1 MLVSIKEIRQEIK
14 PKSLIS
20 KHRYICHI
28 NIYTNDYVELTVFDK
43 LRDNDVYKEVNKKTL
58 VENRNEAGRKY
69 GKLNITFKEQ
79 KIEQEYQSE
88 RQVKKVLLND
98 SVKSKTE
105 FNLFVSEVLRYLKQ
119 YNYTWI
125 KPEFKRIDGNLNVNL
140 IHVDVEQ
147 EICYSRITLVDGWYQ
162 YWINDKLHSK
172 LRKLENIF
180 K

>member
-1 MLVSIKEIRQEIK
+1 MLISIKEVRQEVK

-20 KHRYICHI
+20 KHRFICHI
-28 NIYTNDYVELTVFDK
+28 NIYVNEYVEVTVIDK
-43 LRDNDVYKEVNKKTL
+43 ITDNIYKEVNKKTL
-58 VENRNEAGRKY
+58 IENRSQIGIKY
-69 GKLNITFKEQ
+69 GKLNVTFREQ
-79 KIEQEYQSE
+79 KLEKEYESV
-88 RQVKKVLLND
+88 RQVKKVLIND
-98 SVKSKTE
+98 NVKSKTE

-140 IHVDVEQ
+140 IDIER
-147 EICYSRITLVDGWYQ
+147 EECYSRIELVDGWYQ
-162 YWINDKLHSK
+162 YWVNDKLHSK